1 MDKLV
6 NNLQNY
12 FLELSKNYL
21 YICIMENTQIQ
32 LPQRTPEQLHNQG
45 GNLLMRCFEQENGTN
60 CYGHIP
66 QKTNAPDYLRAK
78 KKALKIAKQY
88 NDTPLYLHIKNFL

>member
-1 MDKLV
+1 V
-6 NNLQNY
+6 NSLKKIFLQ
-12 FLELSKNYL
+12 LSKSL
-21 YICIMENTQIQ
+21 KYICIMETTEIK

-45 GNLLMRCFEQENGTN
+45 GNLLRQCFEQENGTN
-60 CYGHIP
+60 CYGHTP

>member
-1 MDKLV
+1 V
-6 NNLQNY
+6 NSLEKI
-12 FLELSKNYL
+12 FFELSKSL
-21 YICIMENTQIQ
+21 KYICIMETTEIQ

-60 CYGHIP
+60 CYGHTP

>member
-1 MDKLV
+1 VDKLV
-6 NNLQNY
+6 NNFQNY
-12 FLELSKNYL
+12 FLQLSKSL
-21 YICIMENTQIQ
+21 KYICIMETTEIK
-32 LPQRTPEQLHNQG
+32 LPQRSPEQLHNQG
-45 GNLLMRCFEQENGTN
+45 GNLLRQCFEQENGTN

>member
-1 MDKLV
+1 VDKLV

-21 YICIMENTQIQ
+21 YICIMETTEIK

-45 GNLLMRCFEQENGTN
+45 GNLLMRCYEQENSTN
-60 CYGHIP
+60 CYGHTP